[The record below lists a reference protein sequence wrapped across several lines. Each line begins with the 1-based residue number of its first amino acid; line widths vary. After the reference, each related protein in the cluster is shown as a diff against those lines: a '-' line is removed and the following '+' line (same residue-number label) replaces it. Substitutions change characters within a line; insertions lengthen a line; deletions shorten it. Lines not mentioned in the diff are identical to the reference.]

1 MNFGAAALAKED
13 VWLALATLASTD
25 VAKVEGDVSQVP
37 KLAFD
42 PHG

>member
-1 MNFGAAALAKED
+1 MFNGGAAALAND
-13 VWLALATLASTD
+13 GFLVSTD